1 MIWTTKIINAQFK
14 TFDIKLKFEI
24 FWTIIKWD
32 LWKGMS
38 FDCSWWEIDSTDNN
52 LDSRRR
58 WLVLQPWLSLDYKW
72 ITCFEFNRI
81 EWRRSWLVKMMTVC
95 FYLQS
100 TFLNFNVYLHLSFA
114 TEWQW
119 ILLKEISFGIM
130 KSKAFNEQRIKD
142 QWLDVVFL

>member
-38 FDCSWWEIDSTDNN
+38 FDCSWWEIDSTDND

-81 EWRRSWLVKMMTVC
+81 VWRRSWLVKMMTVC

-114 TEWQW
+114 TELQW

-130 KSKAFNEQRIKD
+130 ES
-142 QWLDVVFL
+142 